1 MSTKYLR
8 VRNLEIDSELVMAMK
23 PCWSREGV
31 EQYLPPGT
39 SLRIEE
45 IIESEYISHSE
56 KLWLVANI
64 LTNDQIFKVRQK
76 FITMADG
83 YLLPYIEKYEGKD
96 TKFWRTGLSWI
107 NFYRLWWAL
116 QNHYMKVIP
125 YDSKKHPSY
134 SDYMEE
140 YEKSTFTSIWKAVR
154 NLKVHPVSEWTR
166 AYYIELYMSQPGIW
180 GRYAHS

>member
-1 MSTKYLR
+1 MSTKYLK
-8 VRNLEIDSELVMAMK
+8 VRNLKINSELVMAMR

-31 EQYLPPGT
+31 EQYLSPGT
-39 SLRIEE
+39 SLRVEE
-45 IIESEYISHSE
+45 IIESEYISNTE

-116 QNHYMKVIP
+116 QDCYMEVTP
-125 YDSKKHPSY
+125 YYYKKHLSY
-134 SDYMEE
+134 SDYIEE
-140 YEKSTFTSIWKAVR
+140 REKSAFTSIWKAVR
-154 NLKVHPVSEWTR
+154 NLKVHPPEEWTR
-166 AYYIELYMSQPGIW
+166 PLLPNSGVTVELE
-180 GRYAHS
+180 

>member
-23 PCWSREGV
+23 PCLARSDV
-31 EQYLPPGT
+31 EIFLPSGT
-39 SLRIEE
+39 KLRLEE
-45 IIESEYISHSE
+45 IVERLDIETSH
-56 KLWLVANI
+56 KLWLVSNI

-76 FITMADG
+76 FITMTDG
-83 YLLPYIEKYEGKD
+83 CLLPYVEKYEGKA

-116 QNHYMKVIP
+116 QDRYMEVTP

-134 SDYMEE
+134 FDYMEE

-154 NLKVHPVSEWTR
+154 NLKVHPVSEWSR